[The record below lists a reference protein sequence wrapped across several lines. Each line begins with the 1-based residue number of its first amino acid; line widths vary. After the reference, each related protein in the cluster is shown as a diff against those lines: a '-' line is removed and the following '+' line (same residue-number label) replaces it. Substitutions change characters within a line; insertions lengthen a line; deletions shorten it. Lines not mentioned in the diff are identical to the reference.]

1 MRVQGFPPYFALSSS
16 DASSA
21 RRSTDPVTQL
31 WDCFAL
37 GVPLCYL
44 LNLLPPPIQA
54 VAVDTDT
61 FDATNDKIRKRA
73 IAQFAMGVRQ
83 IDGCPTFTVTDL
95 WDRSSTDGFVK
106 VCYPLLLSSLHIP
119 LTLGPA

>member
-1 MRVQGFPPYFALSSS
+1 MRVYDFPEYFTLASG
-16 DASSA
+16 AEPSSA

-44 LNLLPPPIQA
+44 LNLLPPPVQP
-54 VAVDTDT
+54 VAVDTVN
-61 FDATNDKIRKRA
+61 FDPTNDRVRKRA

-83 IDGCPTFTVTDL
+83 VEGCGTFTVTDL
-95 WDRSSTDGFVK
+95 WDRTSTDGFVK
-106 VCYPLLLSSLHIP
+106 VRSLHS
-119 LTLGPA
+119 LL